1 MKENEEEES
10 SYDDKKQLKTLLY
23 FFLQLPWRLQVFV
36 FQCMSYCLACFL
48 YHFVY
53 SLLANVK
60 VPRLPGKTALL
71 ETFHY
76 QGLAVW

>member
-1 MKENEEEES
+1 MKESGEEGN
-10 SYDDKKQLKTLLY
+10 YDDKKQLKTLL
-23 FFLQLPWRLQVFV
+23 FFFSSSLKTAGLC
-36 FQCMSYCLACFL
+36 FQCMSYCLAGFL
-48 YHFVY
+48 NHFVY

-60 VPRLPGKTALL
+60 VPRLPGKGALL